1 MLLTKLIIFS
11 APSGAGKTTVV
22 KHLLAKYPD
31 LAFSVSAT
39 TRQRRAHETEGK
51 DYYYLSLTE
60 FEQKIAAGEFLEF
73 EQVYGGIYYGT
84 LKSEVRRIRQAGKHV
99 IFDVDVEGGLHIKE
113 QYGAEALAIFVKV
126 SSLDTLAQ
134 RLNFRNTDP
143 EAQKAERL
151 AKAITE
157 IGYEGR
163 FDIVLLNDYLPET
176 LQKADAIYEAFAYQ
190 LQ

>member
-1 MLLTKLIIFS
+1 MLPTKLIIFS
-11 APSGAGKTTVV
+11 APSGAGKTTIV
-22 KHLLAKYPD
+22 KHLVAKYPD

-39 TRQRRAHETEGK
+39 TRQRRVHETEGK
-51 DYYYLSLTE
+51 DYYYLSLAE
-60 FEQKIAAGEFLEF
+60 FEQKIAAGEFLEY

-84 LKSEVRRIRQAGKHV
+84 LKSEVQRIRQAGKHV
-99 IFDVDVEGGLHIKE
+99 IFDVDVEGGLHIKA

-157 IGYEGR
+157 IGYQDR
-163 FDIVLLNDYLPET
+163 FDIVLLNDHLPEA
-176 LQKADAIYEAFAYQ
+176 LQKAEAIYEAFAYQ